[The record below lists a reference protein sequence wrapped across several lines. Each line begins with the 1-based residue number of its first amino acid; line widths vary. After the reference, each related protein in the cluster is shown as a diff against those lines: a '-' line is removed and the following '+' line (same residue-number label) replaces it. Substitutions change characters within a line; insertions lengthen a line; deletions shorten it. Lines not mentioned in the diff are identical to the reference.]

1 MVRSRALS
9 LRIPTSLLLAAFVT
23 SGMPLAAR
31 TDGQGGAGQDK
42 PPAAGKPAPAQGRA
56 AGAKPAPA
64 PLTAAD
70 AAPLIGT
77 WQIPLE
83 TPTGRLVGTLV
94 FRTEANKV
102 VAGLSAPQFPEHKI
116 TDITKTGQVVTLKAS
131 TNYSGPLTAFSGPV
145 TMVLTLTPKGP
156 DLAAWFDFNN
166 AGFQIGG
173 TAKKKA

>member
-1 MVRSRALS
+1 M
-9 LRIPTSLLLAAFVT
+9 SLLLAAFVT
-23 SGMPLAAR
+23 GSSALAAR
-31 TDGQGGAGQDK
+31 TDDQAQGQATK
-42 PPAAGKPAPAQGRA
+42 PAASKPAAPAQGRA
-56 AGAKPAPA
+56 GGAKPAPV
-64 PLTAAD
+64 PVTPAD
-70 AAPLIGT
+70 VATLMGT

-83 TPTGRLVGTLV
+83 TPTGRLVGTLA
-94 FRTEANKV
+94 FRTEAGKV

-116 TDITKTGQVVTLKAS
+116 TDITKAGLVVTLKAS

-166 AGFQIGG
+166 SGFQIGG

>member
-1 MVRSRALS
+1 MLR
-9 LRIPTSLLLAAFVT
+9 RIPMSFLLAALVT
-23 SGMPLAAR
+23 SSPLLAAR
-31 TDGQGGAGQDK
+31 TNDQAAGQAK
-42 PPAAGKPAPAQGRA
+42 PKPAQGA
-56 AGAKPAPA
+56 PGAKPAPA
-64 PLTAAD
+64 PLAPAD
-70 AAPLIGT
+70 AAPLMGT

-94 FRTEANKV
+94 FRTEAGKV
-102 VAGLSAPQFPEHKI
+102 VAGLSAPQFAEHKI

-166 AGFQIGG
+166 SGFQIGG

>member
-1 MVRSRALS
+1 MLR
-9 LRIPTSLLLAAFVT
+9 RIPNSLLLAAFVT
-23 SGMPLAAR
+23 CGSALAVAAADD
-31 TDGQGGAGQDK
+31 TQGRAAK
-42 PPAAGKPAPAQGRA
+42 PAASKPAAPAQGRA
-56 AGAKPAPA
+56 AGAKPGPVPVTPA
-64 PLTAAD
+64 DIAQLM
-70 AAPLIGT
+70 GT

-83 TPTGRLVGTLV
+83 TPTGRLVADLV
-94 FRTEANKV
+94 FRTEGGKV
-102 VAGLSAPQFPEHKI
+102 VAGISAPQFREHKI

-166 AGFQIGG
+166 EGFQIGG

>member
-1 MVRSRALS
+1 MLR
-9 LRIPTSLLLAAFVT
+9 RIPTSLLLAAFVA
-23 SGMPLAAR
+23 SGVALLAR
-31 TDGQGGAGQDK
+31 TDDEGAGQATK
-42 PPAAGKPAPAQGRA
+42 PSAGKPAAPAKGA
-56 AGAKPAPA
+56 AGTKPGPTPVTPADIA
-64 PLTAAD
+64 PLM
-70 AAPLIGT
+70 GT
-77 WQIPLE
+77 WEIPLE

-145 TMVLTLTPKGP
+145 VMVLTLTPKGP

-166 AGFQIGG
+166 SGFQIGG
-173 TAKKKA
+173 TAKKKS

>member
-1 MVRSRALS
+1 ML
-9 LRIPTSLLLAAFVT
+9 LRTIPTSLLLAAFVL
-23 SGMPLAAR
+23 SSSALAAR
-31 TDGQGGAGQDK
+31 SDDSTHGQATK
-42 PPAAGKPAPAQGRA
+42 PAAGKPAAPAKA
-56 AGAKPAPA
+56 APGTKPAAA
-64 PLTAAD
+64 PLTPAD
-70 AAPLIGT
+70 AAPLMGT
-77 WQIPLE
+77 WLIPLE

-102 VAGLSAPQFPEHKI
+102 VAGLSAPQFAEHKI

-166 AGFQIGG
+166 SGFQIGG

>member
-1 MVRSRALS
+1 MLR
-9 LRIPTSLLLAAFVT
+9 RIPMSLLLAAFVI
-23 SGMPLAAR
+23 SSSVLASPADDQA
-31 TDGQGGAGQDK
+31 TGQATK
-42 PPAAGKPAPAQGRA
+42 PAAGKPAAPAPGRA
-56 AGAKPAPA
+56 AGAKPAPV
-64 PLTAAD
+64 PVMPAD
-70 AAPLIGT
+70 AAPLMGT

-94 FRTEANKV
+94 FRTEAGKV
-102 VAGLSAPQFPEHKI
+102 VAGLSAPQFAEHKI
-116 TDITKTGQVVTLKAS
+116 TDITKSGQVVTLKAS

-145 TMVLTLTPKGP
+145 VMVLTLTPKGP